1 MVTWKDSYLKHQ
13 KEAPGLVNDPELIFI
28 PDINARIFLAD
39 YFPESKRPEM
49 QQLLIAQNW
58 HDLRQA
64 VARVSGA
71 PMGDVEQ
78 IREKTNI
85 FQNCMG
91 ASQ

>member
-1 MVTWKDSYLKHQ
+1 
-13 KEAPGLVNDPELIFI
+13 VNDPELIFI

-39 YFPESKRPEM
+39 YFPESKRLEM
-49 QQLLIAQNW
+49 QQLLMAQNW

-85 FQNCMG
+85 YQNCMG

>member
-13 KEAPGLVNDPELIFI
+13 KEAPGLLNDPELIFI

-39 YFPESKRPEM
+39 YFPESKGPEM
-49 QQLLIAQNW
+49 QQLLLAQNW

-64 VARVSGA
+64 VARASGA

-78 IREKTNI
+78 IREKTKM
-85 FQNCMG
+85 FQDCIG